1 MWEDPLLFAAIA
13 VPPIATPILV
23 LTAWWIRLRKDTAA
37 TSKWRADLLHIG
49 LLASSANVL
58 IFYVWLAY
66 RLVAGSS
73 PMVWQVRSLL
83 GSSLALPTTVVVLLG
98 GITGQGTARIPLA
111 VSALTGFLLWIGVG
125 IL

>member
-23 LTAWWIRLRKDTAA
+23 LTAWWIRSRKDLAA
-37 TSKWRADLLHIG
+37 NPKWRADMLLVG
-49 LLASSANVL
+49 LSASSANVL
-58 IFYVWLAY
+58 VFYGWLAY
-66 RLVAGSS
+66 RLVAGGS

-83 GSSLALPTTVVVLLG
+83 GGSLALPIALVALLG
-98 GITGQGTARIPLA
+98 SISGQGTARIPLA
-111 VSALTGFLLWIGVG
+111 VSALTGFLLWIGLG

>member
-13 VPPIATPILV
+13 VPPIGTPILV
-23 LTAWWIRLRKDTAA
+23 LTAWWIRSRKDPAA
-37 TSKWRADLLHIG
+37 NPKWRADMLLIG
-49 LLASSANVL
+49 LFASSANVL

-66 RLVAGSS
+66 RLLAGSS

-83 GSSLALPTTVVVLLG
+83 GGSLALPIAVVALLG

>member
-1 MWEDPLLFAAIA
+1 M
-13 VPPIATPILV
+13 LV
-23 LTAWWIRLRKDTAA
+23 LTAWWIRSRKDIAA
-37 TSKWRADLLHIG
+37 TSEWRADLLHIG
-49 LLASSANVL
+49 LLASSGYVL

-83 GSSLALPTTVVVLLG
+83 GGSLALPTAVVVLLG
-98 GITGQGTARIPLA
+98 GISGQGAARIPLA
-111 VSALTGFLLWIGVG
+111 VSALTGFLLWIGVR